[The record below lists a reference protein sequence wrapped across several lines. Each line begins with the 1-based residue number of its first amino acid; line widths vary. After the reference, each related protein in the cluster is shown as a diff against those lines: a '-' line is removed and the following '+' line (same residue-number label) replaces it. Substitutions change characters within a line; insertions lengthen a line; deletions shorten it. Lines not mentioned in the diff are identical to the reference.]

1 MTEVHAGMNQVE
13 SGLPPARDFAPMA
26 VRRAVRAEALTH
38 PLTLYPAVTGLLGG
52 LAWALFGSPILLGV
66 AFGGA
71 LVGLAGLTVNYF
83 FRDKTFAA
91 RYVEHLKEQV
101 AARERA
107 LLESLAE
114 ELQSC
119 IAIEGTEE
127 YAQQGLEQFE
137 RVQQKYESLMG
148 LLEQK
153 LGSGELALGGIWAAT
168 EQVYL
173 GVLENLRQVESLL
186 RSIATIERAYIDH
199 RLEKLSRIAAPDEAD
214 VRERQTL
221 LKRKKMRE
229 DQLRNVNELLTQN
242 EEALTQLEEAT
253 IAVSGIRS
261 GERFTTVRTL
271 SSMKRLRELADTI
284 YEKQ

>member
-1 MTEVHAGMNQVE
+1 MTEVHAGMNQAE
-13 SGLPPARDFAPMA
+13 SSLPPARDFAPMA
-26 VRRAVRAEALTH
+26 VRRAVRTEALTH

-83 FRDKTFAA
+83 FRDKTFAM
-91 RYVEHLKEQV
+91 RYVEHLKEQM
-101 AARERA
+101 AARERT
-107 LLESLAE
+107 LLESLGEA
-114 ELQSC
+114 LQSC
-119 IAIEGTEE
+119 TAIEGTEE

-137 RVQQKYESLMG
+137 RVQQKYESLMR

-186 RSIATIERAYIDH
+186 RSIATIDQAYIDH

-214 VRERQTL
+214 VRESQTL
-221 LKRKKMRE
+221 LKRKKLRE
-229 DQLRNVNELLTQN
+229 DQLRNVNEILTQN

-253 IAVSGIRS
+253 IAVSAIRS
-261 GERFTTVRTL
+261 GERFTAVNTL
-271 SSMKRLRELADTI
+271 SSMKRLRELADTL